1 MSTLKIQRIPT
12 REEVALDDTWDLGRL
27 YPDDEAWERGMTL
40 WESRIPEFDQ
50 FCDHLCDGAEVLA
63 ACEGETLDVE
73 LIAPRTVKPLD
84 EEIILESVKK
94 TGRLLAVDYDFPF
107 AGFASEVCAMVAEK
121 GFRYLKDPVS
131 RITFP
136 ESSMPASGILERAFH
151 PSAAKIAVRIKEILS
166 ASVPSGL

>member
-1 MSTLKIQRIPT
+1 MHLSQGQRFARHIYVGKIPNLLH
-12 REEVALDDTWDLGRL
+12 E
-27 YPDDEAWERGMTL
+27 YHNRGPQSSVVPNTA
-40 WESRIPEFDQ
+40 
-50 FCDHLCDGAEVLA
+50 AEVLA
-63 ACEGETLDVE
+63 ACQEEDLDVE
-73 LIAPRTVKPLD
+73 LIDPRTVKPLD

-166 ASVPSGL
+166 ASVPTGT